1 VSGATRYLPA
11 EVARDV
17 ARSRARPPRY
27 RLRPALP
34 GDLAVLVRHRLAMFA
49 DIHPQPTRLLEAHG
63 RVYRRW
69 ARARMRAG
77 ELVGFIAETPEGAPV
92 ASGCL
97 WFQPSQ
103 PRVLLPATT
112 SPYILS
118 MYTSPA
124 HRGRGLATTIV
135 RRLLA
140 VARRHRFARV
150 TLHASDAGRRVY
162 ERLGFEPTR
171 EMRLWLDRSIA
182 RRMGS
187 SPRRP

>member
-1 VSGATRYLPA
+1 M
-11 EVARDV
+11 
-17 ARSRARPPRY
+17 
-27 RLRPALP
+27 AL
-34 GDLAVLVRHRLAMFA
+34 LVRHRIAMFA

-69 ARARMRAG
+69 ARGRLTSG
-77 ELVGFIAETPEGAPV
+77 EMVGFIAETPDGTPV

-103 PRVLLPATT
+103 PRVLMPATS

-124 HRGRGLATTIV
+124 HRGRGLATSIV

-140 VARRHRFARV
+140 VARRHRCARV

-182 RRMGS
+182 RRMGAR
-187 SPRRP
+187 PRRP